1 MTFSIKSKPEL
12 QEENKMNTFSV
23 TGNAL
28 LDLAIFKL
36 LNVNF
41 IAEIDLFLMNW
52 IDKFKKYFIT
62 SPENRRFLE
71 VDSYKTERSCIP
83 VT

>member
-12 QEENKMNTFSV
+12 QEENKMNAFSV

-41 IAEIDLFLMNW
+41 IDEIDLFLMNW
-52 IDKFKKYFIT
+52 IDKLKKYFIT
-62 SPENRRFLE
+62 SPENRRF
-71 VDSYKTERSCIP
+71 
-83 VT
+83 

>member
-41 IAEIDLFLMNW
+41 IGEIDFFLMN
-52 IDKFKKYFIT
+52 
-62 SPENRRFLE
+62 
-71 VDSYKTERSCIP
+71 
-83 VT
+83 

>member
-12 QEENKMNTFSV
+12 QEENKMNAFSV

-41 IAEIDLFLMNW
+41 IDEIDLFLMNW
-52 IDKFKKYFIT
+52 IDQFKKYFIT
-62 SPENRRFLE
+62 SPENRR
-71 VDSYKTERSCIP
+71 V
-83 VT
+83 

>member
-1 MTFSIKSKPEL
+1 MTFSIKSQPEL

-28 LDLAIFKL
+28 LNLAVFKL

-52 IDKFKKYFIT
+52 IDKLKKYFIT
-62 SPENRRFLE
+62 SPENRRF
-71 VDSYKTERSCIP
+71 
-83 VT
+83 

>member
-12 QEENKMNTFSV
+12 QEENKMNAFSV

-52 IDKFKKYFIT
+52 IDQFKKYFIT
-62 SPENRRFLE
+62 SPENRR
-71 VDSYKTERSCIP
+71 V
-83 VT
+83 

>member
-28 LDLAIFKL
+28 LDLAV

-52 IDKFKKYFIT
+52 IDKLKKYFIT
-62 SPENRRFLE
+62 SPENRRF
-71 VDSYKTERSCIP
+71 
-83 VT
+83 

>member
-12 QEENKMNTFSV
+12 QEENKMNAFSV

-41 IAEIDLFLMNW
+41 IAEIDLFLMN
-52 IDKFKKYFIT
+52 
-62 SPENRRFLE
+62 
-71 VDSYKTERSCIP
+71 
-83 VT
+83 

>member
-12 QEENKMNTFSV
+12 QEENKLNTFSV

-28 LDLAIFKL
+28 LDLAVFKL

-41 IAEIDLFLMNW
+41 IDEIDLVLMNS
-52 IDKFKKYFIT
+52 IDKLKNYFIT
-62 SPENRRFLE
+62 SPENRRF
-71 VDSYKTERSCIP
+71 
-83 VT
+83 

>member
-28 LDLAIFKL
+28 LNLAVFKL

-41 IAEIDLFLMNW
+41 IDEIDLFLMNW

-62 SPENRRFLE
+62 SPENRRF
-71 VDSYKTERSCIP
+71 
-83 VT
+83 

>member
-1 MTFSIKSKPEL
+1 
-12 QEENKMNTFSV
+12 MNTFSV

-41 IAEIDLFLMNW
+41 IDEIDLFLMNW
-52 IDKFKKYFIT
+52 IDKLKKYFIT
-62 SPENRRFLE
+62 SPENRRF
-71 VDSYKTERSCIP
+71 
-83 VT
+83 